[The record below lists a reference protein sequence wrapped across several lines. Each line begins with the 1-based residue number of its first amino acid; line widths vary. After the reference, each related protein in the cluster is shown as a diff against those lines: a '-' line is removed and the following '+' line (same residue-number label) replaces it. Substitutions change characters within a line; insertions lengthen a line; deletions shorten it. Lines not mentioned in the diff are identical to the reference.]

1 MQAPSG
7 KKSHPKSLSANEI
20 SSFSCIKIRLDKASA
35 NQYRNAMEYWLM
47 AHDFNHCKCFSAE
60 IRALY
65 CDQTEPWHSKACQN

>member
-7 KKSHPKSLSANEI
+7 KKSHPKSLSANEM
-20 SSFSCIKIRLDKASA
+20 SSFSCIKIRIRLQQIGKVMPWNIVSC
-35 NQYRNAMEYWLM
+35 M

-65 CDQTEPWHSKACQN
+65 CD